1 MKNYKQRAQIF
12 FLKKTN
18 LQERMAIKDYS
29 NRNTDEQLNHNEF
42 MTQKYVQGYR
52 NHRMNYEYNDRKTE
66 MTIE

>member
-29 NRNTDEQLNHNEF
+29 NRNTDEQLNHSEF
-42 MTQKYVQGYR
+42 MAQKYFQ
-52 NHRMNYEYNDRKTE
+52 E
-66 MTIE
+66 